1 MAKNIVIFSDGTG
14 QDGGVRA
21 EQRMS
26 NIYKLYRACRV
37 APDTAIKPAE
47 QVAFYDPG
55 LGTET
60 SATGWTGA
68 VRYVQ
73 KLMASV
79 AGRGITIN
87 IADCYE
93 FIINHYEPGDRIF
106 LFGFSRG
113 SYTVRSVAN
122 LIMLCGIPTRMGNAP
137 LPRFRKANRDIAEE
151 AVLTVLEH
159 GAGHPRGQYED
170 ERLELARRLR
180 EKYGSH
186 HPTGEVDRSN
196 IAPYFVGVFDT
207 VAALGAK
214 GARRLGIKTLLI
226 GGSAAL
232 GAAIAA
238 IPALIIAGIIYAA
251 SDSWSWR
258 LLFAIIGI
266 GALIGGGVQWWKQ
279 RTSIRKTIR
288 DFPKP
293 GNVSSHYAEWKGEN
307 FDRLLS
313 RFVSFARS
321 ANAIDETRA
330 DFARVPWGPTVGA
343 PYQIGGHICFKQWW
357 FTGNH
362 SDVGGSYAETESR
375 LSDIALQWMIEEA
388 TAIPDGLKIGPVF
401 ANGVKIP
408 NTGDSGA
415 PLHLFPTAAGLQHCE
430 VTATSDWL
438 DAKLPAWVRPY
449 TESMNWKVEIREI
462 NPKAMTHPTVAE
474 RFALA
479 EVTQCAGFGPYRPE
493 SLRNHTAFKAYY
505 EAGESQCALPKGGK
519 PES

>member
-1 MAKNIVIFSDGTG
+1 MPKNIVIFSDGTG

-37 APDTAIKPAE
+37 APDTTIDPRE

-60 SATGWTGA
+60 TATGVTGA
-68 VRYVQ
+68 WRHVQ
-73 KLMASV
+73 KLTASV
-79 AGRGITIN
+79 AGRGITDN

-113 SYTVRSVAN
+113 AYTVRNVAN
-122 LIMLCGIPTRMGNAP
+122 LIMLCGIPTRLGNAP

-151 AVLTVLEH
+151 ALLTVLEH
-159 GAGHPRGQYED
+159 GAGHPRGKYED
-170 ERLELARRLR
+170 ERLELARRFR

-186 HPTGEVDRSN
+186 RPTSEVDRSN
-196 IAPYFVGVFDT
+196 VAPYFVGVFDT

-214 GARRLGIKTLLI
+214 GARRFGIKTLLI

-238 IPALIIAGIIYAA
+238 IAALIIAVIEYAV

-258 LLFAIIGI
+258 LVFALIGI
-266 GALIGGGVQWWKQ
+266 GALIGAVAQLRKQ
-279 RTSIRKTIR
+279 RRSIYKSIR
-288 DFPKP
+288 DFPNK
-293 GNVSSHYAEWKGEN
+293 GDYSGHFAEWKGEN

-321 ANAIDETRA
+321 ANAIDETRI
-330 DFARVPWGPTVGA
+330 DFARVPWGHTIGA

-357 FTGNH
+357 FAGNH
-362 SDVGGSYAETESR
+362 SDIGGSYAEAESR
-375 LSDIALQWMIEEA
+375 LSDIALKWMIEEA
-388 TAIPDGLKIGPVF
+388 TEIPDGLKIGPAF

-408 NTGDSGA
+408 NTGNSG
-415 PLHLFPTAAGLQHCE
+415 PSLHLFPAAGGMQHCE

-438 DAKLPAWVRPY
+438 DAMLPAWLRPY
-449 TESMNWKVEIREI
+449 TESINWKVQIREI
-462 NPKAMTHPTVAE
+462 DPKAMVHPTVAE
-474 RFALA
+474 RFALV
-479 EVTQCAGFGPYRPE
+479 EVTQCAGSGPYRPE
-493 SLRNHTAFKAYY
+493 ALRTHQTFRGYY
-505 EAGESQCALPKGGK
+505 EPK
-519 PES
+519 